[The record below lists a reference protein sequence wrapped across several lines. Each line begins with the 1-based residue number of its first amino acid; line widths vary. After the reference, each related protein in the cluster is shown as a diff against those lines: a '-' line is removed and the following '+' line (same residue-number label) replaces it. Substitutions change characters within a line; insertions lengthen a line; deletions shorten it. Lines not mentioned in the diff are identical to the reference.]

1 MKFSEPIKPAY
12 DVTFKDSRS
21 EAPQE
26 SYFNILHICVDVFV
40 SRDVKIT
47 VKILLIMLFL
57 HWLCLNCA

>member
-47 VKILLIMLFL
+47 VRIILIMLFYID
-57 HWLCLNCA
+57 CV